1 MGIGEM
7 GPAAQDGT
15 QRPWPGTAFSCL
27 HPPPQGCGLKAEPSM
42 KQTASLC
49 LSVPTPILMESGF
62 HHPLI
67 TEASHSL
74 CLSVHTHQ
82 PPGPW
87 GDG

>member
-1 MGIGEM
+1 MKWGRLPRLGYR
-7 GPAAQDGT
+7 GWGQALPSAAS
-15 QRPWPGTAFSCL
+15 AFL
-27 HPPPQGCGLKAEPSM
+27 PLGCGLKAEPSI
-42 KQTASLC
+42 KQTASLR
-49 LSVPTPILMESGF
+49 LSVPTPILTESGF